1 MQISINAKEAREK
14 FSQLLN
20 RAEQGE
26 EVDITRRGK
35 VVAKLVGV
43 KPVQL
48 KSEQAKCRAALRAEL
63 PSMDISASELTQLLR
78 EERV

>member
-1 MQISINAKEAREK
+1 MQLSINAKEAREK

-20 RAEQGE
+20 RAEHGE

-43 KPVQL
+43 KPAQL
-48 KSEQAKCRAALRAEL
+48 KGEQAKCRAALRAEI
-63 PSMDISASELTQLLR
+63 PGMDISASELTQLLR
-78 EERV
+78 AERV